1 MKKLS
6 ANEGGGARPTR
17 VAAPVQVV
25 AVKRTGERVTP
36 TLRSVGELRVLV
48 LDSEPRAVSAL
59 RRQIRRL
66 PGSMPVRLQ
75 PVARLA
81 TALTQLAGQ
90 PLDAVMVALRF
101 NDGTVL
107 DAVHAIQA
115 LDLGMPIIVL
125 TPSVEEPAVAAAL
138 SAGADDYFAVGLDD
152 GALLLKTLRYVIERK
167 RSSRHLALLAQ
178 FDKLTGL
185 ANRELFHD
193 HIRHAVRRA
202 AHSMRLVAV
211 ISLDVD
217 RFKAINESYGH
228 GAGDELLVTVA
239 FRLRACVRQGDTI
252 ARTGSDEFAVLLE
265 NLGDIVEVEPLCQQ
279 ILNGLAEPMF
289 VRGEE
294 IAVTASIG
302 VSICAG
308 DGATAEDVAE
318 LLGKADSAMNRAK
331 KQGRGRVC
339 VFTPA
344 LQASVDENLQMEVA
358 LRRAIADDALFLCYQ
373 PKLCLQTGQVLGAEA
388 LLRWRHPTLG
398 VVMPGRFVPL
408 AEDCGL
414 IVPIGAWVL
423 RQACRDLRRWHELGY
438 EDLSVAVN
446 LSTEQFRHG
455 NLGRVV
461 ENVLEE
467 TGADPNQLVLEIT
480 ESLLLDDDDRNR
492 AQLDALKAM
501 GIAVY
506 LDDFGTGYS
515 SLSYLKRFRIDGLKI
530 DRSFVND
537 LPGNPDEEAI
547 TRAIIA
553 LGRALRLGVV
563 AEGVE
568 NRAQLDLLLRE
579 GCDAVQGYLF
589 SKPLPFDEFV
599 AGLVGGFTHGEL
611 ASVAINQAL
620 Q

>member
-1 MKKLS
+1 MPKLR
-6 ANEGGGARPTR
+6 AI
-17 VAAPVQVV
+17 
-25 AVKRTGERVTP
+25 
-36 TLRSVGELRVLV
+36 GELRVL
-48 LDSEPRAVSAL
+48 LLEPDTRAVSAL
-59 RRQIRRL
+59 RRQVRRL
-66 PGSMPVRLQ
+66 PGSMPVSIQAVSRLS
-75 PVARLA
+75 L
-81 TALTQLAGQ
+81 ALTQLVGHKF
-90 PLDAVMVALRF
+90 DAVMVALQF
-101 NDGTVL
+101 TDGNVL
-107 DAVHAIQA
+107 DAVRDIQA
-115 LDLGMPIIVL
+115 IDLSLPIIVL
-125 TPSVEEPAVAAAL
+125 TLTADEPAVAAAL
-138 SAGADDYFAVGLDD
+138 SAGADDYLEAGLDD
-152 GALLLKTLRYVIERK
+152 GALLLKTLRYAIERK
-167 RSSRHLALLAQ
+167 HTSRHVAFLSQ

-185 ANRELFHD
+185 ANRELFRD
-193 HIRHAVRRA
+193 CVQQAVRRVGD
-202 AHSMRLVAV
+202 SMRLVVV

-217 RFKAINESYGH
+217 RFKSINESYGH

-239 FRLRACVRQGDTI
+239 YRLSACVRKGDTI

-265 NLGDIVEVEPLCQQ
+265 NLNDPREVEPLCQK
-279 ILNGLAEPMF
+279 ILNGLAEPIF

-302 VSICAG
+302 VSFCSG
-308 DGATAEDVAE
+308 DVADVAE
-318 LLGKADSAMNRAK
+318 LLCKADNALNRAK
-331 KQGRGRVC
+331 KDGRGRVC

-344 LQASVDENLQMEVA
+344 LQAATDENLQMEAA
-358 LRRAIADDALFLCYQ
+358 LRRAVADDALFLCYQ

-388 LLRWRHPTLG
+388 LLRWRHPRLG

-408 AEDCGL
+408 AEDSGL
-414 IVPIGAWVL
+414 IIPIGEWVL
-423 RQACRDLRRWHELGY
+423 RQACRDLRRWHELGF

-446 LSTEQFRHG
+446 LSTVQFRHG

-461 ENVLEE
+461 ESVLEE

-480 ESLLLDDDDRNR
+480 ESLLLDDDDSSR

-515 SLSYLKRFRIDGLKI
+515 SISYLKRFRIDGLKI
-530 DRSFVND
+530 DRSFVHD

-553 LGRALRLGVV
+553 LGRALRLGVI

-568 NRAQLDLLLRE
+568 SRAQLELLMRE

-599 AGLVGGFTHGEL
+599 AGLPGGFSRGEL
-611 ASVAINQAL
+611 ASVAINRSL

>member
-1 MKKLS
+1 MKNYS
-6 ANEGGGARPTR
+6 GGAGSEGRSTR
-17 VAAPVQVV
+17 AGLPPQLATT
-25 AVKRTGERVTP
+25 KLTGSRTMP
-36 TLRSVGELRVLV
+36 KLRAIGELRVL
-48 LDSEPRAVSAL
+48 LLEPDTRAVSAL
-59 RRQIRRL
+59 RRQVRRL
-66 PGSMPVRLQ
+66 PGSMPVSIQAVSRLS
-75 PVARLA
+75 L
-81 TALTQLAGQ
+81 ALTQLVGHKF
-90 PLDAVMVALRF
+90 DAVMVALQF
-101 NDGTVL
+101 TDGNVL
-107 DAVHAIQA
+107 DAVRDIQA
-115 LDLGMPIIVL
+115 IDLSLPIIVL
-125 TPSVEEPAVAAAL
+125 TLTADEPAVAAAL
-138 SAGADDYFAVGLDD
+138 SAGADDYLEAGLDD
-152 GALLLKTLRYVIERK
+152 GALLLKTLRYAIERK
-167 RSSRHLALLAQ
+167 HTSRHVAFLSQ

-185 ANRELFHD
+185 ANRELFRD
-193 HIRHAVRRA
+193 CVQQAVRRVGD
-202 AHSMRLVAV
+202 SMRLVAV

-217 RFKAINESYGH
+217 RFKSINESYGH

-239 FRLRACVRQGDTI
+239 YRLSACVRKGDTI

-265 NLGDIVEVEPLCQQ
+265 NLNDPREVEPLCQK
-279 ILNGLAEPMF
+279 ILNGLAEPIF

-302 VSICAG
+302 VSFCSG
-308 DGATAEDVAE
+308 DVADVAE
-318 LLGKADSAMNRAK
+318 LLCKADNALNRAK
-331 KQGRGRVC
+331 KDGRGRVC

-344 LQASVDENLQMEVA
+344 LQAATDENLQMEAA
-358 LRRAIADDALFLCYQ
+358 LRRAVADDALFLCYQ

-388 LLRWRHPTLG
+388 LLRWRHPRLG

-408 AEDCGL
+408 AEDSGL
-414 IVPIGAWVL
+414 IIPIGEWVL
-423 RQACRDLRRWHELGY
+423 RQACRDLRRWHELGF

-446 LSTEQFRHG
+446 LSTVQFRHG

-461 ENVLEE
+461 ESVLEE

-480 ESLLLDDDDRNR
+480 ESLLLDDDDSSR

-515 SLSYLKRFRIDGLKI
+515 SISYLKRFRIDGLKI
-530 DRSFVND
+530 DRSFVHD

-553 LGRALRLGVV
+553 LGRALRLGVI

-568 NRAQLDLLLRE
+568 SRAQLELLMRE

-599 AGLVGGFTHGEL
+599 AGLPGGFSRGEL
-611 ASVAINQAL
+611 ASVAIHRSL